1 MMTELKIV
9 RIPALSDNYIWLVN
23 DPVSGETMV
32 VDPAEAAPVLADADR
47 RGWRI
52 SQIWNTHW
60 HPDHTG
66 GNAAIKQ
73 AHSATV
79 SGPAA
84 EASRIPTLDVPLAEG
99 DTVRL
104 GDHVAMVIETPG
116 HTAGHITFNLPDDG
130 IVFTGDTLF
139 AMGCGRLFEGNAT
152 QMFANMQRLA
162 TLPVDTIVYCAHEY
176 TESNGRYALT
186 VEPDNAAI
194 TERVREVAALRA
206 REEPTVP
213 TTIGQ
218 ELATNPFLRAVSAEQ
233 LAERRAAK
241 DTFRG

>member
-1 MMTELKIV
+1 
-9 RIPALSDNYIWLVN
+9 
-23 DPVSGETMV
+23 
-32 VDPAEAAPVLADADR
+32 
-47 RGWRI
+47 
-52 SQIWNTHW
+52 
-60 HPDHTG
+60 
-66 GNAAIKQ
+66 
-73 AHSATV
+73 
-79 SGPAA
+79 
-84 EASRIPTLDVPLAEG
+84 
-99 DTVRL
+99 VRL